1 MARHLTLAER
11 DLLAQWLHQGH
22 QQNEIAAALK
32 RSPTTICR
40 ELNRNRT
47 GGTYHAGQAHEQA
60 RQRRRERKLTR
71 KMDRPETQEYV
82 ACGLANYWSPDQISG
97 RAHYDAPDEPQ
108 RHIGRQTIY
117 HWIEQQE
124 PQERAE
130 WKESLRRRGKRPRKQ
145 PQNAEDSAKQAA
157 IANRPA
163 AINRRRRI
171 GDFEGDTV
179 LGPAGSG
186 GLVTLVDRRSRY
198 TILTKIKN
206 KEARR
211 VRRRIE
217 KRLRPL
223 TAQQRRSITF
233 DHGTEFADCQR
244 LEINLGVQL
253 YFAEPGRP
261 YQRGTNENTNGLVRQ
276 FYPKGTDFRDVS
288 HAEVTRIED
297 LLNDRPRACL
307 GYRTPREV
315 FFEQPAHSGCD

>member
-11 DLLAQWLHQGH
+11 DLLAQLLHQGH
-22 QQNEIAAALK
+22 EQNQIAATLR
-32 RSPTTICR
+32 RSPATICR
-40 ELNRNRT
+40 ELKRNRT
-47 GGTYHAGQAHEQA
+47 GGAYHAGQAHEQA
-60 RQRRRERKLTR
+60 RQRRRDRKLTR
-71 KMDRPETQEYV
+71 KMDRPEIREYV
-82 ACGLANYWSPDQISG
+82 TRRLVHYWSPDQVSG
-97 RAHYDAPDEPQ
+97 RVHYEVPDEPQ

-130 WKESLRRRGKRPRKQ
+130 WKDSLRRRGKRPRRK
-145 PQNAEDSAKQAA
+145 PPHAEDSAQNAA
-157 IANRPA
+157 IASRPA
-163 AINRRRRI
+163 VINQRRRI

-179 LGPAGSG
+179 LGPAGTG

-198 TILTKIKN
+198 TILTKVKN
-206 KEARR
+206 KESRR

-233 DHGTEFADCQR
+233 DNGTEFADCHR
-244 LEINLGVQL
+244 LENNLGTQL
-253 YFAEPGRP
+253 YFAEPGCP

-288 HAEVTRIED
+288 HVDVARTED

-315 FFEQPAHSGCD
+315 FFEQLARSGCD

>member
-11 DLLAQWLHQGH
+11 DLLAQLLHQGH
-22 QQNEIAAALK
+22 LQKEIAAALN
-32 RSPTTICR
+32 RSRGTICR
-40 ELNRNRT
+40 ELKRNRT
-47 GGTYHAGQAHEQA
+47 GGAYLAGQAHEQA

-71 KMDRPETQEYV
+71 KMDRAETQEYV
-82 ACGLANYWSPDQISG
+82 AHGLASYWSPDEISG
-97 RAHYDAPDEPQ
+97 RVQYESPDEPQ

-117 HWIEQQE
+117 NWIEQQE
-124 PQERAE
+124 PRERAE
-130 WKESLRRRGKRPRKQ
+130 WKESLRRRGKRPRRK
-145 PQNAEDSAKQAA
+145 PPNAEDSAKHAA
-157 IANRPA
+157 IAQRPA
-163 AINRRRRI
+163 VINQRRRI

-179 LGPAGSG
+179 QGPAGTG

-198 TILTKIKN
+198 TILTKVKN

-223 TAQQRRSITF
+223 TTKQRRSITF
-233 DHGTEFADCQR
+233 DNGTEFADCQR
-244 LEINLGVQL
+244 LENNLGVRL

-288 HAEVTRIED
+288 HADVARTED

-315 FFEQPAHSGCD
+315 FFEKLARSGCD

>member
-11 DLLAQWLHQGH
+11 DLLAQLLHQGH
-22 QQNEIAAALK
+22 QQNEIAAALQ
-32 RSPTTICR
+32 RSPATICR
-40 ELNRNRT
+40 ELKRNRT

-60 RQRRRERKLTR
+60 RQRRRERRLAR
-71 KMDRPETQEYV
+71 KMDRPAIQQYV
-82 ACGLANYWSPDQISG
+82 TRSLANYWSPDEISG
-97 RAHYDAPDEPQ
+97 RAHYQSPDEPQ

-145 PQNAEDSAKQAA
+145 PQNGEDSAQRAI

-163 AINRRRRI
+163 AINQRRRI

-233 DHGTEFADCQR
+233 DNGTEFADCQR
-244 LEINLGVQL
+244 LEINLGLQL

-276 FYPKGTDFRDVS
+276 FYPKGTDFRTVS
-288 HAEVTRIED
+288 HAEVARIED

-315 FFEQPAHSGCD
+315 FFEQRTQPGCD

>member
-11 DLLAQWLHQGH
+11 DLLAQLLHQGH
-22 QQNEIAAALK
+22 SQKDIAAALQ
-32 RSPTTICR
+32 RSPGTICR
-40 ELNRNRT
+40 ELKRNRT
-47 GGTYHAGQAHEQA
+47 GGTYHAGQAHEQS
-60 RQRRRERKLTR
+60 RRRRRERKLTR

-82 ACGLANYWSPDQISG
+82 AQGLASYWSPDEISG
-97 RAHYDAPDEPQ
+97 RVHYQSPDEPE

-117 HWIEQQE
+117 NWIEQQE

-130 WKESLRRRGKRPRKQ
+130 WKAGLRRRGKRPRKK
-145 PQNAEDSAKQAA
+145 PPNPEDSAKQAA

-163 AINRRRRI
+163 VINQRRRI
-171 GDFEGDTV
+171 GDLEGDTV
-179 LGPAGSG
+179 LGPAGTG

-198 TILTKIKN
+198 TILTKVKN

-233 DHGTEFADCQR
+233 DNGTEFADCQR
-244 LEINLGVQL
+244 LENNLGVQL

-276 FYPKGTDFRDVS
+276 FYPKGTDFREVS
-288 HAEVTRIED
+288 HADVARTED

-315 FFEQPAHSGCD
+315 FFEQFAHSGCD

>member
-1 MARHLTLAER
+1 MASHLKLWER
-11 DLLAQWLHQGH
+11 DHLAQLFHQGH
-22 QQNEIAAALK
+22 SQKDIAAALQ
-32 RSPTTICR
+32 RSEGTISR
-40 ELNRNRT
+40 ELKRNRT
-47 GGTYHAGQAHEQA
+47 GDAYFAGQAQQKYE
-60 RQRRRERKLTR
+60 RRRRERKLTR
-71 KMDRPETQEYV
+71 KMDRPETREFV
-82 ACGLANYWSPDQISG
+82 ARGLVDCWSPDQISG
-97 RAHYDAPDEPQ
+97 RVHYESPDEPE

-117 HWIEQQE
+117 NWIEQQE

-130 WKESLRRRGKRPRKQ
+130 WKESLRRRGQRPRRK
-145 PQNAEDSAKQAA
+145 PPNAEDSAQHAA
-157 IANRPA
+157 IASRPA
-163 AINRRRRI
+163 VINQRRRI

-179 LGPAGSG
+179 LGPAGTG

-198 TILTKIKN
+198 TILTKVKN

-223 TAQQRRSITF
+223 TAEQRRSITF
-233 DHGTEFADCQR
+233 DNGTEFADCQR
-244 LEINLGVQL
+244 LENNLGVQL

-288 HAEVTRIED
+288 HADVARTED

-315 FFEQPAHSGCD
+315 FFEQLAHSGCD

>member
-11 DLLAQWLHQGH
+11 DLLAQLLYQGY
-22 QQNEIAAALK
+22 QQKQIAQRLQ
-32 RSPTTICR
+32 RSPSCISR
-40 ELNRNRT
+40 ELGRNST
-47 GGTYHAGQAHEQA
+47 AGTYHAGQAQEKA

-71 KMDRPETQEYV
+71 KMDRPEIQEFV
-82 ACGLANYWSPDQISG
+82 THGLANYWSPDQISG
-97 RAHYDAPDEPQ
+97 RAVYETPDQPQ

-117 HWIEQQE
+117 NWIEQQE

-130 WKESLRRRGKRPRKQ
+130 WKESLRRRGKRPRRK
-145 PQNAEDSAKQAA
+145 PPNAEESAKHAA
-157 IANRPA
+157 LAQRPA
-163 AINRRRRI
+163 VINQRRRI

-179 LGPAGSG
+179 LGPAGTG

-198 TILTKIKN
+198 TILTKVKN

-223 TAQQRRSITF
+223 TAKQRRSITF
-233 DHGTEFADCQR
+233 DNGTEFADCQR
-244 LEINLGVQL
+244 LENNLGVQL
-253 YFAEPGRP
+253 YFAEPGCP

-288 HAEVTRIED
+288 HPDVTRTED

-315 FFEQPAHSGCD
+315 FFEQLARSDCD

>member
-11 DLLAQWLHQGH
+11 DLLAQLLHQGY
-22 QQNEIAAALK
+22 QQNEVAAVLK
-32 RSPTTICR
+32 RSEGTVSR
-40 ELNRNRT
+40 ELKRNRT
-47 GGTYHAGQAHEQA
+47 GWAYHAGQAHEKA
-60 RQRRRERKLTR
+60 RQRRRDRKLTR
-71 KMDRPETQEYV
+71 KMDRPEVQELV
-82 ACGLANYWSPDQISG
+82 THGLANYWSPDQISG

-117 HWIEQQE
+117 NWIEQQE
-124 PQERAE
+124 PQERSE
-130 WKESLRRRGKRPRKQ
+130 WNESLRRRGKRPRRK
-145 PQNAEDSAKQAA
+145 PPSAENSAKHAA
-157 IANRPA
+157 IAQRPA
-163 AINRRRRI
+163 VINQRRRI

-179 LGPAGSG
+179 LGPAGTG

-198 TILTKIKN
+198 TIVTKVKN
-206 KEARR
+206 KESRR

-233 DHGTEFADCQR
+233 DNGTEFADCQR
-244 LEINLGVQL
+244 LENNLDVRL

-261 YQRGTNENTNGLVRQ
+261 YQRGTNENTNGLIRQ

-288 HAEVTRIED
+288 HADVTRIEN

-315 FFEQPAHSGCD
+315 FFEQLARSDCD

>member
-11 DLLAQWLHQGH
+11 DLLAQLLHQGH
-22 QQNEIAAALK
+22 QQNEIAVALK

-40 ELNRNRT
+40 ELKRNRT
-47 GGTYHAGQAHEQA
+47 GGAYHAGQAHEQA
-60 RQRRRERKLTR
+60 RKRRRGRKLTR
-71 KMDRPETQEYV
+71 KMDRPETREYV
-82 ACGLANYWSPDQISG
+82 TRRLVNYWSPDQVSG
-97 RAHYDAPDEPQ
+97 RVHYESPDEPE

-117 HWIEQQE
+117 NWIEQQE

-130 WKESLRRRGKRPRKQ
+130 WKESLRRRGKRPRKP
-145 PQNAEDSAKQAA
+145 PQNAEDSARRAA
-157 IANRPA
+157 IAHRPA
-163 AINRRRRI
+163 VINQRRRI

-179 LGPAGSG
+179 LGPAGTG

-198 TILTKIKN
+198 TILTKTKN

-211 VRRRIE
+211 VRRQIE

-223 TAQQRRSITF
+223 TPQQRRSITF
-233 DHGTEFADCQR
+233 DNGTEFADCHR
-244 LEINLGVQL
+244 LESNLGLQL
-253 YFAEPGRP
+253 YFAEPGCP

-276 FYPKGTDFRDVS
+276 FYPKGTDFREVS
-288 HAEVTRIED
+288 HADVARTED

-315 FFEQPAHSGCD
+315 FFEHLTQSGCD